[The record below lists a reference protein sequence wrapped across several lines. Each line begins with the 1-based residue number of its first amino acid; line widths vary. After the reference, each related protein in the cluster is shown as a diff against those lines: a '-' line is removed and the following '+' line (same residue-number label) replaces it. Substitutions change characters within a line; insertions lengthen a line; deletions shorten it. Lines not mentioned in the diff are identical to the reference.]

1 MMNFIRSLLAGA
13 LLCAVPTACHATNS
27 GPKASPPHS
36 QLVLE
41 SMPESPIIHRRITT
55 WVFLPQGYNDAQ
67 NKHKR
72 YPVIYLLHGQ
82 PGGWTDAYRSGRLD
96 EMADKLVA
104 DGQMPPTIM
113 VAFDGNGPKGLGD
126 MTNFCNRIDGY
137 RAEDFIAHDLVNYM
151 DATYRT
157 IPNADH
163 RALWGYSSGG
173 YGALNLGFKHPD
185 VWHVLASQAGFYQP
199 QDDKGLMIKVLGKE
213 GNPRWNANDPTKT
226 VNNLPKN
233 THIDVYM
240 DASPNE
246 DDYAGFQSIAA
257 ALKARGDNVETHSLD
272 KAHAWRLIVNRSR
285 DALVFIGKSFGG
297 A

>member
-1 MMNFIRSLLAGA
+1 MMKSTIFALSATLVCALPLSALAA
-13 LLCAVPTACHATNS
+13 NP
-27 GPKASPPHS
+27 GPKTPPPHS
-36 QLVLE
+36 QLILE
-41 SMPESPIIHRRITT
+41 SMPESAIVNRRITT

-67 NKHKR
+67 NKVKH

-96 EMADKLVA
+96 EMADKLIA
-104 DGQMPPTIM
+104 AGQMPPSIM

-137 RAEDFIAHDLVNYM
+137 RTEDFIVKGLVPYM

-199 QDDKGLMIKVLGKE
+199 QDDKSLMVKVLGQP
-213 GNPRWNANDPTKT
+213 GNGRWKANDPTLT
-226 VNNLPKN
+226 VQDLPKN
-233 THIDVYM
+233 THMDVYM

-246 DDYAGFQSIAA
+246 DDYAGFLSIAA
-257 ALKARGDNVETHSLD
+257 ALRARGDNVETHSLD

-297 A
+297 G

>member
-1 MMNFIRSLLAGA
+1 MNSKIFALSAT
-13 LLCAVPTACHATNS
+13 LLCALPFSTFAANS
-27 GPKASPPHS
+27 GPKPSPPHS
-36 QLVLE
+36 QLILE
-41 SMPESPIIHRRITT
+41 SMPESTIVHRRITT

-67 NKHKR
+67 NKSKR

-96 EMADKLVA
+96 EMADKLIA
-104 DGQMPPTIM
+104 DGEMPPSIM
-113 VAFDGNGPKGLGD
+113 VAFDGNGPEGLGD
-126 MTNFCNRIDGY
+126 MTNFCNRVDGY
-137 RAEDFIAHDLVNYM
+137 RTEDFIVNGLVPYM
-151 DATYRT
+151 DAAYRT

-185 VWHVLASQAGFYQP
+185 VFHVLASQAGFYQP
-199 QDDKGLMIKVLGKE
+199 QDDKVLMIRVLGKP
-213 GNPRWNANDPTKT
+213 GDGRWEANDPTLT
-226 VNNLPKN
+226 VQTLPPN
-233 THIDVYM
+233 THLKVYM

-257 ALKARGDNVETHSLD
+257 SLKARGANVETHSLD

-285 DALVFIGKSFGG
+285 DALIFIGKSFGG
-297 A
+297 S